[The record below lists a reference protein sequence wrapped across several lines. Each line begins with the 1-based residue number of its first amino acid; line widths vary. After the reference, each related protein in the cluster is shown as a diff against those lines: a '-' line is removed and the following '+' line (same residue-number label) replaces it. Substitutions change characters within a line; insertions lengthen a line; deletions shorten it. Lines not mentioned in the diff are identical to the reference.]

1 MITCNAQ
8 LAWTVERERRPSFR
22 LMLPCHQ
29 ISQINRTFSIFDLLD
44 SMYEISGHVATIKR
58 FFKDS
63 SLKWM
68 ICNR

>member
-1 MITCNAQ
+1 
-8 LAWTVERERRPSFR
+8 
-22 LMLPCHQ
+22 MLPCQQ
-29 ISQINRTFSIFDLLD
+29 ISQINLTFSIFDLLD
-44 SMYEISGHVATIKR
+44 SMYEIYGHVATIKR